1 MPVNGRLREQI
12 FLKDTSVVLVLRF
25 FDVHH

>member
-12 FLKDTSVVLVLRF
+12 FLEDTSVVLVLRV